1 MTEEEMRPDTE
12 IICKAD
18 LQLVCLAGF
27 ICHTAQAAVSIQ
39 CRPVRRD
46 LVFDEFV

>member
-18 LQLVCLAGF
+18 FQLVCLA
-27 ICHTAQAAVSIQ
+27 AQAVASIQ